1 MWKQKHKLVL
11 LIFSAHLNKLSH
23 LWLGVCMHHVILAW
37 IYNPNMK
44 ALFPSS
50 IAMMILRSDLLRTF
64 ITVSVMARP
73 LAKLSLLSMGLSIAL
88 IFWWEWGQLWVC
100 TILFLIRNRYSAWI
114 WSIFKLL
121 KQIKLQHFFSFLPID
136 QVISFNPPMDQV
148 ISFKFQMPP
157 VIRKTRNFILQAVNC
172 GS

>member
-1 MWKQKHKLVL
+1 
-11 LIFSAHLNKLSH
+11 
-23 LWLGVCMHHVILAW
+23 MHHVILAW

-88 IFWWEWGQLWVC
+88 IF
-100 TILFLIRNRYSAWI
+100 
-114 WSIFKLL
+114 
-121 KQIKLQHFFSFLPID
+121 
-136 QVISFNPPMDQV
+136 
-148 ISFKFQMPP
+148 
-157 VIRKTRNFILQAVNC
+157 
-172 GS
+172 

>member
-121 KQIKLQHFFSFLPID
+121 KQIKLQHSPPPWIRLYLSNFKCLQLFGKLA
-136 QVISFNPPMDQV
+136 ISFYKPSTVALNSV
-148 ISFKFQMPP
+148 
-157 VIRKTRNFILQAVNC
+157 
-172 GS
+172 